1 MVEMKLKDLLPLIR
15 GRYELVSDCGHI
27 HLDLNKRPEL
37 LDCYI
42 ESVRITNWIGDTKDD
57 KFIGITLKTS
67 EENRIRTDLSSVLA
81 TLKDGGN
88 NPVYVTK
95 DDKVVGIYGTPRL
108 KDTLVKDYLITKY
121 NRIDCFDVDVYSDYD
136 VIGIEMEEAYL
147 IDDDFWDEE
156 KSKPKQK
163 FVLHISLGE
172 KLEHNYSY
180 KDGGFYR

>member
-1 MVEMKLKDLLPLIR
+1 MVEMKLKDLLPLIK
-15 GRYELVSDCGHI
+15 GRYELVSDYGLV

-37 LDCYI
+37 SDYYVKNVCI
-42 ESVRITNWIGDTKDD
+42 ANPITKDD
-57 KFIGITLKTS
+57 KFIKITLRLS
-67 EENRIRTDLSSVLA
+67 EENRIRTDLSSVLG
-81 TLKDGGN
+81 TLKDSGN

-108 KDTLVKDYLITKY
+108 RDTLVKDYLIAKY
-121 NRIDCFDVDVYSDYD
+121 NRIDCFDVDVYRDYD
-136 VIGIEMEEAYL
+136 VTGIEMEEAYL

-156 KSKPKQK
+156 KGKPKQK